1 MKIEVTCALPHAA
14 DHKCEVRKELTVL
27 VTLAEITGT
36 LMLAEITGFV
46 KQVSNV
52 TSSVIPINKTGVR

>member
-1 MKIEVTCALPHAA
+1 MKTEVTCALSHAA
-14 DHKCEVRKELTVL
+14 DHKCEVRKELTEL
-27 VTLAEITGT
+27 VTRT
-36 LMLAEITGFV
+36 LMLAEIPDFV